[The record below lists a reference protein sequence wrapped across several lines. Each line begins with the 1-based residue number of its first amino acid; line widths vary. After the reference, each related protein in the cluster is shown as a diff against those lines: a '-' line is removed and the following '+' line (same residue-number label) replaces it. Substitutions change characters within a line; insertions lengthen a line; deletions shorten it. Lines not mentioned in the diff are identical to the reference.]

1 MKNMRRVRIATIS
14 IVLVLCVPL
23 WAGRQEKTV
32 EKPAAASVAPAVK
45 PGAEEM
51 DRLKFYLGEWEYTE
65 TYPKSGFSPN
75 GGKNTGVYTSKL
87 GPGGNSLI
95 NTFHSQ
101 GPVGDFEG
109 LLVMTW
115 DAREK
120 AYKAYAFGNDFP
132 GALVETGT
140 FEGDALVFRSEF
152 PVEGAKLKLRNVT
165 RLTAPGKIES
175 EEYMAMKDAPE
186 SLLVRVE
193 AKKR

>member
-1 MKNMRRVRIATIS
+1 MGEAT
-14 IVLVLCVPL
+14 
-23 WAGRQEKTV
+23 
-32 EKPAAASVAPAVK
+32 
-45 PGAEEM
+45 
-51 DRLKFYLGEWEYTE
+51 
-65 TYPKSGFSPN
+65 
-75 GGKNTGVYTSKL
+75 GKNGREASSRFHGARSETGRGGD
-87 GPGGNSLI
+87 GPAEILSGRMGVHRDIPKVGVLSERGGRTPVCTPASSGGNSLI

-120 AYKAYAFGNDFP
+120 AYKACAFANDFP
-132 GALVETGT
+132 GALVETGQ
-140 FEGDALVFRSEF
+140 FEGDVLVYRSEF
-152 PVEGAKLKLRNVT
+152 PVEGATLKLRNVT